1 MSNITV
7 KNGVKS
13 VRNTA
18 HIAIT
23 GNMLRWFSASKPTT
37 CVIDAAK
44 SNARRNY
51 VMLARLAS
59 QYRAGA
65 EEKKITHSCIVFV
78 PVYRSISP
86 KMSAL
91 AALKSNCSDFM
102 VRVATASSDLGTV
115 IRGHQMTE
123 FSRSRL
129 SAKKIIFQRI

>member
-23 GNMLRWFSASKPTT
+23 GNMLRWLSASKPTT

-59 QYRAGA
+59 QYRA
-65 EEKKITHSCIVFV
+65 
-78 PVYRSISP
+78 
-86 KMSAL
+86 
-91 AALKSNCSDFM
+91 
-102 VRVATASSDLGTV
+102 
-115 IRGHQMTE
+115 
-123 FSRSRL
+123 
-129 SAKKIIFQRI
+129 